1 MNFRYLPS
9 VDVNAWA
16 FLLGSDYIREHL
28 IGCVFTSPLQAKPFI
43 ARREAGRPLGKI
55 CALYGSKKSIDLR
68 KGKRQFTAQLLGL
81 PFYTTKDAA
90 LRFLAGLGDGFVFQ
104 ILKI

>member
-1 MNFRYLPS
+1 MHGPFCLDLTTFAS
-9 VDVNAWA
+9 TSLV
-16 FLLGSDYIREHL
+16 FF
-28 IGCVFTSPLQAKPFI
+28 FTSPLQAKPFI
-43 ARREAGRPLGKI
+43 AREAGRPLGKI

-68 KGKRQFTAQLLGL
+68 KGKRQFAAQLLGL